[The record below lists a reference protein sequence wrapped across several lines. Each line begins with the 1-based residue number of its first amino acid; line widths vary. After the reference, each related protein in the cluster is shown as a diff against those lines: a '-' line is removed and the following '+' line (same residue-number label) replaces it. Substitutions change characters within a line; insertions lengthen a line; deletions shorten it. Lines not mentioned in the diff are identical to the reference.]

1 MNEINKFGV
10 NNSTSFGKANAVNGA
25 EASNQPVKEEM
36 RDYKEAVGAL
46 GAENAGRAQINVDN
60 INSDMNLVLAN
71 PELLDKSEAL
81 FSAAEMAGVPYPE
94 AATFATQ
101 EVRA

>member
-10 NNSTSFGKANAVNGA
+10 NNSPAFGKANVSYDAEVASQSVN
-25 EASNQPVKEEM
+25 EEM
-36 RDYKEAVGAL
+36 RDYREAVGAPA
-46 GAENAGRAQINVDN
+46 AENAGRAQINVDN
-60 INSDMNLVLAN
+60 INSDMNLILNN

-81 FSAAEMAGVPYPE
+81 FDAAEFAGVPYPV